1 MRNASLP
8 ITLIVVGVIG
18 VVWYLGWFPN
28 VESVTA
34 LALVAAGVL
43 ILITDG
49 ITKSS
54 IVLGPMLIADE
65 SRARPARPVGAP
77 VHPAGHVQRAPRAR
91 GLRRQADDALRGDR
105 RGELALCRQAPVAL
119 EDALLLRGR
128 QLARVLLAEPPVARP
143 RAGFPAARH
152 GTEAARAPPVET
164 AARNSGGTVR
174 SISASTSSLRF
185 KWRKSISMSLAV

>member
-34 LALVAAGVL
+34 LALVAAGIL

-54 IVLGPMLIADE
+54 IVLGPMLVA
-65 SRARPARPVGAP
+65 VGTSVWMHDAY
-77 VHPAGHVQRAPRAR
+77 R
-91 GLRRQADDALRGDR
+91 LRWW
-105 RGELALCRQAPVAL
+105 
-119 EDALLLRGR
+119 LLVSIL
-128 QLARVLLAEPPVARP
+128 LIVLGVLMLVARDARIP
-143 RAGFPAARH
+143 ERRSRPPPPPPPESPA
-152 GTEAARAPPVET
+152 
-164 AARNSGGTVR
+164 
-174 SISASTSSLRF
+174 
-185 KWRKSISMSLAV
+185 